1 MNKGERKRKRE
12 GDGRPGRKKREKE
25 RKKEREREEEEE
37 NGVLAPLFMLL
48 YRLLSHLYVFH
59 PIHLVR
65 NPLPMDVGIVGRTTS
80 NIVFIVVFSLPQAY
94 VSSD

>member
-1 MNKGERKRKRE
+1 LNKGERKRKRE
-12 GDGRPGRKKREKE
+12 GMADQGGKREK
-25 RKKEREREEEEE
+25 KREREEEEE

-65 NPLPMDVGIVGRTTS
+65 NPIPMDVGIVGRTTS
-80 NIVFIVVFSLPQAY
+80 NIVFIVVFSLPQAC